1 MRNTVHRKKEEI
13 IVLDQAEY
21 EKLLAQAFNAGYETA
36 LSNHRYL
43 KKSQKLV
50 RNVKSGGEDV

>member
-1 MRNTVHRKKEEI
+1 MRKTLQRKKEEI

-43 KKSQKLV
+43 KRNQKLA
-50 RNVKSGGEDV
+50 RRVKSGHEDV